1 MIGSIIGVSQT
12 DAAIPRILERFRTE
26 TKVKFPN
33 WEQLPS
39 REDLT
44 MDLRERS
51 GGIYSWQP
59 KESRTAF
66 KNRIAKCDLERRI
79 LGLGRYGNCWQLI
92 AWAINK
98 VLAFTL
104 GSLLFPIIVFAC
116 GAFGGLLIS
125 LLIPP
130 VGVDCRHIGE
140 LFITFAWV
148 VSAGLNKLPIF
159 AAAESERDGEETR
172 RARRNRFRFIM
183 GKDIIVT
190 AATMGGIIFTQIG
203 VFNQCACYTLWGK
216 TGLALPE
223 TNSVKTTLA
232 WRIDTSYPAI
242 AFLCVGFQLVFVPSL
257 LLNQYGSAIRVFLQR
272 DDEKSNI
279 PERIVSFWG
288 QLGRCWKVI
297 TGWAKTVWSVIEL
310 GVRKLIG
317 RPGVAYT
324 SGFPRNEDDPELLPN
339 RLNQQEQREEWPLL

>member
-12 DAAIPRILERFRTE
+12 DAAIPRILERFGTE
-26 TKVKFPN
+26 TKAKFPN

-39 REDLT
+39 KEDLT

-79 LGLGRYGNCWQLI
+79 SGPGRYGNCWQLI

-140 LFITFAWV
+140 LLITFAWV
-148 VSAGLNKLPIF
+148 VSAGLNRLPIF
-159 AAAESERDGEETR
+159 AAAESESDGEETR

-183 GKDIIVT
+183 GKDIVVT
-190 AATMGGIIFTQIG
+190 AATMGGIIVTQIG

-216 TGLALPE
+216 AGLALPE

-242 AFLCVGFQLVFVPSL
+242 AFLCVGFQLVIVPSL

-272 DDEKSNI
+272 DDGKSNI

-288 QLGRCWKVI
+288 QLVRCWKVM
-297 TGWAKTVWSVIEL
+297 TGWAKTVWSVIEP

-324 SGFPRNEDDPELLPN
+324 SGFPRNEDNPELLLN

>member
-1 MIGSIIGVSQT
+1 
-12 DAAIPRILERFRTE
+12 
-26 TKVKFPN
+26 
-33 WEQLPS
+33 
-39 REDLT
+39 

-51 GGIYSWQP
+51 GGIYSWRP

-66 KNRIAKCDLERRI
+66 KNSIAECDRKRDLKRDLKRRI
-79 LGLGRYGNCWQLI
+79 SGPGRYRNCWQQI
-92 AWAINK
+92 VWAINK

-104 GSLLFPIIVFAC
+104 VSLLFPIIVFAC
-116 GAFGGLLIS
+116 GACGGLLIS

-140 LFITFAWV
+140 LLITFAWV
-148 VSAGLNKLPIF
+148 VSASLNRLPIF
-159 AAAESERDGEETR
+159 AAAESESDDEETR
-172 RARRNRFRFIM
+172 RAKRNRFWFIM
-183 GKDIIVT
+183 VKDIVAT
-190 AATMGGIIFTQIG
+190 AATMGGIIVTQIG

-232 WRIDTSYPAI
+232 WRIVTSYPAI
-242 AFLCVGFQLVFVPSL
+242 AFLCVGFQLVIVPSL

-279 PERIVSFWG
+279 PDWIVSFWG
-288 QLGRCWKVI
+288 RLVRCWKAM
-297 TGWAKTVWSVIEL
+297 TGCAKTVWWVIEP

-317 RPGVAYT
+317 RPGVACT
-324 SGFPRNEDDPELLPN
+324 SGFPRNEDNPELPLN
-339 RLNQQEQREEWPLL
+339 RLNQQEQREELPYYR